1 MLLTILENWP
11 QKTNKE
17 NLDVFSESKKSL
29 ELGDQNIYTW
39 LKLLQTVC
47 SARQGIQRMDVG
59 EQRENCFKRKRLRH
73 R

>member
-1 MLLTILENWP
+1 MLLTILENRP

-29 ELGDQNIYTW
+29 ELGDQNIHTW

-59 EQRENCFKRKRLRH
+59 EQRENSVSRGRG
-73 R
+73 